1 MLGSWTFGRKV
12 AAGYGLAG
20 LIFLVVA
27 VVAYRTTA
35 ALIENDNA
43 AAHSFE
49 VRAAFQR
56 LLSDAKDAET
66 GQRGYL
72 LTGEDSYLAPYQT
85 ARNALTADLDGLHRL
100 VIANTAQ
107 QNVLAAIGK
116 TLTGKL
122 AVLDQTIN
130 LRRTSGLD
138 AALKI
143 VTTNKGK
150 TLMDHLRALV
160 AQQDQREA
168 GLFQQREAQA
178 RSSAQWTLA
187 IILWGA
193 IAGLAAIAAIG
204 WLITVSLTRQIG
216 SAVGHVQSSSS
227 ELQAAANQQAAG
239 SREQA
244 TSMSEITTTITEL
257 LATSRQ
263 IAESAQR
270 VAQIAEQTAS
280 GARSGQDGVDVAQNA
295 MGDIRRQVDQIV
307 AYMLELGNK
316 SQQIGAVLDIVSE
329 LAEQTNILA
338 INATIEAAGAGDS
351 GKRFAIV
358 ADEIRKLADRVGG
371 STKEIRA
378 LIDDVRS
385 AVNTTVMAT
394 ETGSKAVDA
403 GAQQFARV
411 AEDFRRIAE
420 LVTTTTDAAREIELS
435 TKQQTT
441 AVEQVN
447 LAIANAAQASRETE
461 ASAGQTLQTASE
473 LAHLSTDL
481 ARIIRPQRV
490 EPAHLGPPH
499 RAAA

>member
-1 MLGSWTFGRKV
+1 MLLSWTFGRKL
-12 AAGYGLAG
+12 AAGFGLAG
-20 LIFLVVA
+20 LIFFVVA
-27 VVAYRTTA
+27 AVAYRTTD
-35 ALIENDNA
+35 ALIENGDA
-43 AAHSFE
+43 ATHSYE
-49 VRAAFQR
+49 VRGAFQR
-56 LLSDAKDAET
+56 LLSDATDAET

-72 LTGEDSYLAPYQT
+72 LTGEDSYLMPYQA
-85 ARNALTADLDGLHRL
+85 ARAALAGDLDALHRQ
-100 VIANTAQ
+100 VAGNATQQTA
-107 QNVLAAIGK
+107 LAAMEK

-122 AVLDQTIN
+122 AELDQTID
-130 LRRTSGLD
+130 LRRAGGLD

-143 VTTNKGK
+143 VLTNKGK
-150 TLMDHLRALV
+150 TLMDHLRAVV
-160 AQQDQREA
+160 AQENQREA
-168 GLFQQREAQA
+168 GLLKQRAAQVK
-178 RSSAQWTLA
+178 SSAQWTLA

-193 IAGLAAIAAIG
+193 VAGLAAIAAIG
-204 WLITVSLTRQIG
+204 WLITSSLTRQIG

-227 ELQAAANQQAAG
+227 ELQAAANQQATG

-270 VAQIAEQTAS
+270 VAQIAEQTAG

-295 MGDIRRQVDQIV
+295 MGDIRRQVDQVV

-316 SQQIGAVLDIVSE
+316 SQQIGTVLDIVSE

-358 ADEIRKLADRVGG
+358 ADEIRKLADRVAG
-371 STKEIRA
+371 STKEVRG
-378 LIDDVRS
+378 LIEDVRS

-481 ARIIRPQRV
+481 ARIIRPERA
-490 EPAHLGPPH
+490 EPPRIGPPH

>member
-1 MLGSWTFGRKV
+1 MFGTWTFGRKL
-12 AAGYGLAG
+12 AAGYGMAG

-27 VVAYRTTA
+27 VVAFRTTS
-35 ALIENDNA
+35 ALIENNDA
-43 AAHSFE
+43 ATHSYE
-49 VRAAFQR
+49 ARAAFER
-56 LLSDAKDAET
+56 LLSDAKDAED

-72 LTGEDSYLAPYQT
+72 LTGDDTYLEPYRSAQT
-85 ARNALTADLDGLHRL
+85 ALTTDLDALHRL
-100 VIANTAQ
+100 VAGDSAQ
-107 QNVLAAIGK
+107 QNALAAMEQ
-116 TLTGKL
+116 TLTAKL
-122 AVLDQTIN
+122 AELAQTIN
-130 LRRTSGLD
+130 LRRTGGLD

-143 VTTNKGK
+143 VTNNTGK

-160 AQQDQREA
+160 AQEDQRETE
-168 GLFQQREAQA
+168 LLQQRAAQVN
-178 RSSAQWTLA
+178 SSAQWTLA

-193 IAGLAAIAAIG
+193 VAGLMAIAAIG
-204 WLITVSLTRQIG
+204 WLITTSLTRQVG

-227 ELQAAANQQAAG
+227 ELQAAANQQATG

-257 LATSRQ
+257 LASSRQ

-280 GARSGQDGVDVAQNA
+280 SARSGKDGVDITQNA

-316 SQQIGAVLDIVSE
+316 SQQIGTVLDIVSE

-351 GKRFAIV
+351 GKRFTVV
-358 ADEIRKLADRVGG
+358 ADEIRKLADRVSG
-371 STKEIRA
+371 STKEIRG

-403 GAQQFARV
+403 GAHQFARV
-411 AEDFRRIAE
+411 ADDFRRIAE
-420 LVTTTTDAAREIELS
+420 LVATTTDAAREIELS

-447 LAIANAAQASRETE
+447 LAIANVAQASRETE

-481 ARIIRPQRV
+481 ARIIRPQRTELTRV
-490 EPAHLGPPH
+490 GPTQ